1 MDHQVQGA
9 AEGFFMFEHKTH
21 PQLFGSCLP
30 DDLWTHA
37 GLWTMIGHS
46 QTTIQ
51 FKNKIHKAIYES
63 FGKLY
68 VSPSGGNM
76 NCSVLHTS
84 LSLPFS
90 VCLIVTKMSPPVSH
104 SAKLLEKVTVTT
116 VCWCFWCNAVSD
128 ADCSLLSISC
138 NGNIAEENDKHFLF
152 TPNYTDM
159 LPNKQLGG
167 HVCTCFHIA
176 NIHISVGLAR
186 KIGAL
191 CTSLFPPGYPAVLIW
206 LVVIPARS
214 FMQTLSSSLPCLTYL
229 PISLSLPPS
238 LPVSPLLSIPS
249 LACPFIR
256 KWYIGGFPLCHAQ
269 CLWAALRSVSPLS
282 NSTD

>member
-1 MDHQVQGA
+1 MSSDIETYFNSAHSQVLKFKFSLMMDHQVQGA

-51 FKNKIHKAIYES
+51 YKNKIHKAIYES

-76 NCSVLHTS
+76 NCSALHTS

-128 ADCSLLSISC
+128 ADCSLFSISC
-138 NGNIAEENDKHFLF
+138 NGNIAEETDKHVLF
-152 TPNYTDM
+152 APNYTDV
-159 LPNKQLGG
+159 LLNKQLGG

-186 KIGAL
+186 EIGAL
-191 CTSLFPPGYPAVLIW
+191 CTSLFPPGLPSSVDMTRSYSCSLIH
-206 LVVIPARS
+206 AN
-214 FMQTLSSSLPCLTYL
+214 
-229 PISLSLPPS
+229 
-238 LPVSPLLSIPS
+238 PLLLTP
-249 LACPFIR
+249 LP
-256 KWYIGGFPLCHAQ
+256 YISPNI
-269 CLWAALRSVSPLS
+269 PLS
-282 NSTD
+282 ASLTSCLSPAFHPLSCMPVHP